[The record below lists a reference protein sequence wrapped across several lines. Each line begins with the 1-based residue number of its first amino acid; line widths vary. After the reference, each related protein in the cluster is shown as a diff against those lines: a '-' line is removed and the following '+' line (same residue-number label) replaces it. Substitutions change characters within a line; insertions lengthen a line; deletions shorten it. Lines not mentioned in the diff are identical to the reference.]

1 MDEFPA
7 RARKFSVRT
16 KKSLFREQQGI
27 ACKRFKSLN
36 ELTPDSAEMTGNFAN
51 SLLFS
56 LLPGN

>member
-1 MDEFPA
+1 VHSI
-7 RARKFSVRT
+7 SVRT

-51 SLLFS
+51 SRYF
-56 LLPGN
+56 PCYQEIEN